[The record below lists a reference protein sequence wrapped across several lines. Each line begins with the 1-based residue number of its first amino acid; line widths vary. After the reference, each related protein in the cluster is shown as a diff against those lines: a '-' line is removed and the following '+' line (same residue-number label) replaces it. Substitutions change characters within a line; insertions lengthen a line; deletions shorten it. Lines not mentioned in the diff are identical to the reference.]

1 MSHLFPNVRRQ
12 LFCNTT
18 EPLLPA
24 VDYEVLGPMM
34 PAPTNNTAT
43 PVPTQENLLPVLT
56 ANHEDPDFW
65 RYLQANFHVEFEF
78 EQNPTFDSGANQQFE
93 SPAKTT
99 TAWGEWKDFSHGSNM
114 PIYPHPSPNP
124 LINIYCP
131 RYDEAAKNVILKD
144 EHFPSDL
151 PGFGVNVVPPWSNEI
166 GYVKHGSRGKQPCI
180 SADTE
185 KLMTSG
191 KQPSISGDTVKII
204 SSFFPGDSY
213 RFDPIEICNAVHF
226 DSDSDCTSTAR
237 TRHPQ
242 KRYKAVKEC
251 AACEYVGGQERC
263 DWMNRAIGQT
273 KQEAIPKDIQN
284 AKSPFDDAYGKKS

>member
-1 MSHLFPNVRRQ
+1 MAPLFPNARRQ
-12 LFCNTT
+12 LFCNTSEHLFPT
-18 EPLLPA
+18 
-24 VDYEVLGPMM
+24 VDHEVLGPMM
-34 PAPTNNTAT
+34 RAPTNNTAT
-43 PVPTQENLLPVLT
+43 PVPTQENLVPVLT
-56 ANHEDPDFW
+56 AIMKILIFG
-65 RYLQANFHVEFEF
+65 Y
-78 EQNPTFDSGANQQFE
+78 EQNPTLESGANQQFE

-99 TAWGEWKDFSHGSNM
+99 TAWGEWNDFSHGSNM
-114 PIYPHPSPNP
+114 LVYPPQSPNP

-151 PGFGVNVVPPWSNEI
+151 PGFGVNVIPPWSNEI
-166 GYVKHGSRGKQPCI
+166 GYMKHGSSGKHPCI
-180 SADTE
+180 NGDTD

-204 SSFFPGDSY
+204 SSFFSGDSY

-242 KRYKAVKEC
+242 IRYKAVKEC
-251 AACEYVGGQERC
+251 AACEYVGGQEHC
-263 DWMNRAIGQT
+263 DWMNRATGQT
-273 KQEAIPKDIQN
+273 KQEAIPKDMQN
-284 AKSPFDDAYGKKS
+284 AKSPSDDAYGKKS